1 MEVIKRFENELGYT
15 ELQKYD
21 EGYAVVLHS
30 DFAMVSQFAQ
40 YRFKQDAIATFQFN
54 HSWLIANNK

>member
-21 EGYAVVLHS
+21 SDYVVVLHS
-30 DFAMVSQFAQ
+30 DFA
-40 YRFKQDAIATFQFN
+40 
-54 HSWLIANNK
+54 LISH